1 MFSTPFCTTPSL
13 KPTWWASKAPLEYLT
28 WAETITPYV
37 DPTEEIQSVSAS
49 IAPSGSGEM
58 TATAISIFGQT
69 LSLTLQ
75 GGQPRR
81 VYVVQFVVTM
91 TSGAVYQLTVNIGVR
106 AVLPTDQPQIPPVP
120 GFGTAITWS
129 TGGVVNVASG
139 LVATGTNQATALPLP
154 ALTSIFSEVPAGAG
168 GILVATSNGNL
179 VVVNTT
185 ASLLAIYPNVGAQIN
200 ALGVDQPFYVNPG
213 ARIVFSTQDYTTQWT
228 AA

>member
-1 MFSTPFCTTPSL
+1 
-13 KPTWWASKAPLEYLT
+13 
-28 WAETITPYV
+28 
-37 DPTEEIQSVSAS
+37 
-49 IAPSGSGEM
+49 
-58 TATAISIFGQT
+58 
-69 LSLTLQ
+69 
-75 GGQPRR
+75 
-81 VYVVQFVVTM
+81 
-91 TSGAVYQLTVNIGVR
+91 
-106 AVLPTDQPQIPPVP
+106 
-120 GFGTAITWS
+120 
-129 TGGVVNVASG
+129 
-139 LVATGTNQATALPLP
+139 LP